1 MWVHW
6 AWWQKAKISAVI
18 ELSSN
23 AHRLYLL
30 SHLLRSAL
38 NTLERNCL
46 ELFAIFFIDIP
57 GTLTVWR
64 ACRPF
69 SYDVR
74 AFQAIVCFS
83 SACNQPRQQSSPDP
97 SLDDDRGLPAEEPKR
112 KVAIEPDARGM
123 PLQRVPSIPPAGPAT
138 FAEPR
143 AVVASAHGDRN
154 RLTPDQAIHIYNLGR
169 NRVGGTATLL
179 ALQYGITAKA
189 IREIWTRKSWAPYTR
204 PHWIAD
210 SS

>member
-1 MWVHW
+1 MAGGMNSLPHFES
-6 AWWQKAKISAVI
+6 QFDPI
-18 ELSSN
+18 ELV
-23 AHRLYLL
+23 
-30 SHLLRSAL
+30 
-38 NTLERNCL
+38 
-46 ELFAIFFIDIP
+46 
-57 GTLTVWR
+57 GTHVPFVD
-64 ACRPF
+64 PF

>member
-1 MWVHW
+1 MFSQFGTVEH
-6 AWWQKAKISAVI
+6 Q
-18 ELSSN
+18 N
-23 AHRLYLL
+23 HF
-30 SHLLRSAL
+30 RSYAQTMVGGMNSL
-38 NTLERNCL
+38 P
-46 ELFAIFFIDIP
+46 LFESQFDPIQLV
-57 GTLTVWR
+57 GTQVPFVD
-64 ACRPF
+64 PF
-69 SYDVR
+69 SYDVC
-74 AFQAIVCFS
+74 AFQAIGCFS
-83 SACNQPRQQSSPDP
+83 SECNQRCVVYQQSHPSL
-97 SLDDDRGLPAEEPKR
+97 SLDDDCGLPAEEPKR
-112 KVAIEPDARGM
+112 KVAIELDVRGM

-138 FAEPR
+138 FPEPR
-143 AVVASAHGDRN
+143 AVVASGHCDRN